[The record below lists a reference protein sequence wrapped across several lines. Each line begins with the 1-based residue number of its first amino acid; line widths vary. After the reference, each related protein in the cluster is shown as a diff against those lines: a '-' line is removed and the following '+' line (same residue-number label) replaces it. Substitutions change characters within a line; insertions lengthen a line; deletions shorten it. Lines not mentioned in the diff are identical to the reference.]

1 VTLADLYGLGVVHWL
16 TDGMTNISLSCFP
29 YRLAHCVWNL
39 FCPRLVHRLAYRV
52 TLLAC
57 LIYRLAHCVWNLFC
71 PRLVHRLA
79 YRVALLAGLIH
90 RFAHCVWNLFCP
102 RLVHRLAYRVR
113 NCSCTSL
120 PDRLA
125 DCVLNVPVALL
136 LLIASAVD
144 FLLLNN
150 LFTYGFVTGVLFL
163 FVNNILDEPRTT
175 A

>member
-1 VTLADLYGLGVVHWL
+1 MTLADLYGLGVVHWL

-29 YRLAHCVWNL
+29 YRL
-39 FCPRLVHRLAYRV
+39 
-52 TLLAC
+52 
-57 LIYRLAHCVWNLFC
+57 
-71 PRLVHRLA
+71 
-79 YRVALLAGLIH
+79 
-90 RFAHCVWNLFCP
+90 AHCVWNLFCP

>member
-1 VTLADLYGLGVVHWL
+1 
-16 TDGMTNISLSCFP
+16 MTNISLSCFP
-29 YRLAHCVWNL
+29 YRLAHCIRNL
-39 FCPRLVHRLAYRV
+39 FRARLIYRLAYRV
-52 TLLAC
+52 ALLTR
-57 LIYRLAHCVWNLFC
+57 LIHRLAHCIRNLFR

-79 YRVALLAGLIH
+79 YRVALLARFIH
-90 RFAHCVWNLFCP
+90 RLAHCIRNLFRP
-102 RLVHRLAYRVR
+102 RLIHRLAYRVR

-120 PDRLA
+120 PDRLT

-136 LLIASAVD
+136 LLIANAVD